1 MNATVDYITFWEVGR
16 KILLDFLNPVVIMD
30 GGQTMTIKID
40 GTRIRAAL
48 RGFLELLESTDKHAN
63 VELLELWLGQLA
75 FIQHF
80 IGDVQEDGKSS
91 PPPVRDYTHW
101 RKLIAEQF
109 PVLGYYSIPDAI
121 PLQTSA
127 SGISVGDAVDNL
139 VEITAEIAECVWRW
153 ENNGENDALWYLR
166 FSYQTHWGT
175 QLRHLQAYIHNLPVR
190 DRNKPARR

>member
-1 MNATVDYITFWEVGR
+1 
-16 KILLDFLNPVVIMD
+16 
-30 GGQTMTIKID
+30 MTIKID

-80 IGDVQEDGKSS
+80 IGDVHYEDSKSS
-91 PPPVRDYTHW
+91 PPPARDYARW

-109 PVLGYYSIPDAI
+109 PVLGYYSIPGAV
-121 PLQTSA
+121 PLQMAA
-127 SGISVGDAVDNL
+127 SEISIGDALDDL
-139 VEITAEIAECVWRW
+139 AEIAGEVVECVWRW

-166 FSYQTHWGT
+166 FSYQAHWGT
-175 QLRHLQAYIHNLPVR
+175 HLRNLQAYIQNLPVR
-190 DRNKPARR
+190 DRNKSARR